1 MALDESLNIYDPI
14 SAVGRVMRGKTTEQR
29 GMEARKGYEDI
40 MREQSRAS
48 ESVMRE
54 EKAAK
59 EAQIAEEEKLAK
71 EFAGKQRQLVEG
83 YQAGIGQMPEADI
96 TKFDA
101 PAAAEVAGMTAILG
115 ALTGMAGGRAALKSM
130 AKFTEGHKQ
139 GREDLYKTEIANY
152 ERDLK
157 RWKDNNALAK
167 QILDQSI
174 DLLSTDKSAAM
185 VNLKRLDPVLQ
196 DGLILAKVKQGNVI
210 GAKKDLDKAMEL
222 EGRLDLAVETALGRP
237 PKVSDKQRIAI
248 TENQELLRRLQT
260 LKNTADKKYFEL
272 ASVPFIADKLADMR
286 LDFQEVGIGELA
298 KIFGLGIDDATVL
311 WWKDYYDLVADVR
324 KERFGATLTG
334 NELKSFR
341 QTTIKPSST
350 YEIATGVLDRQI
362 NLARQSHQNV
372 MSQFGRDQQQPQAGA
387 QGAGQGGNQALR
399 QQAQAAI
406 SAGKDPAAVR
416 AKFKDLTG
424 EDL

>member
-14 SAVGRVMRGKTTEQR
+14 SAVGKVMRGKTTEQR
-29 GMEARKGYEDI
+29 GMEARKGYEDM

-48 ESVMRE
+48 EDVMRE
-54 EKAAK
+54 EQKAK
-59 EAQIAEEEKLAK
+59 KAQITEEEKIAK
-71 EFAGKQRQLVEG
+71 DFAGKQRQLVEG

-139 GREDLYKTEIANY
+139 GREDLYKTEVANY

-157 RWKDNNALAK
+157 RWKDNNTLAK

-185 VNLKRLDPVLQ
+185 INLKRLDPILQ

-210 GAKKDLDKAMEL
+210 GAKKDLDKAIEL
-222 EGRLDLAVETALGRP
+222 EGRLDLAVETAFGKP
-237 PKVSDKQRIAI
+237 PKVSDKQRMAMVQ
-248 TENQELLRRLQT
+248 NQELLRRLEN
-260 LKNTADKKYFEL
+260 LKNTAKKEYFQL
-272 ASVPFIADKLADMR
+272 APLDTLAKLR
-286 LDFQEVGIGELA
+286 LSAQEVG
-298 KIFGLGIDDATVL
+298 LGDIAGILNLEVDNAAVL
-311 WWKDYYDLVADVR
+311 WWKDYFDLISEER

-334 NELKSFR
+334 NEKKSFR
-341 QTTIKPSST
+341 ETIVEPSST
-350 YEIATGVLDRQI
+350 YDIGLGVLERKI
-362 NLARQSHQNV
+362 NLAKQSNQNV
-372 MSQFGRDQQQPQAGA
+372 LQAFGRDQAQPQTAPSDVQAELTKRNLPYEPQIYNYGFDEK
-387 QGAGQGGNQALR
+387 GFYRERKGG
-399 QQAQAAI
+399 
-406 SAGKDPAAVR
+406 
-416 AKFKDLTG
+416 
-424 EDL
+424 